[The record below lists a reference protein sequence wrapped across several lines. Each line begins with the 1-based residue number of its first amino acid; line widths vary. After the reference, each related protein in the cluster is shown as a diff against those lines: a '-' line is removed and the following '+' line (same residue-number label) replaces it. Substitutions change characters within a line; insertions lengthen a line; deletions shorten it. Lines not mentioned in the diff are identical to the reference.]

1 MNNKKSQIQKL
12 LLVIT
17 LIFDIDGFVY
27 STWGIRQ
34 CKFKYVNLN
43 E

>member
-17 LIFDIDGFVY
+17 LIFDIDGFMY
-27 STWGIRQ
+27 SISVIWHPAR
-34 CKFKYVNLN
+34 CN
-43 E
+43 